1 MIDRNPTPAIQTPDN
16 ASISVNE
23 LDNADNDNDDVD
35 DVDFD
40 MESGSQETE
49 SQTVGGNY

>member
-16 ASISVNE
+16 ASVSVNE
-23 LDNADNDNDDVD
+23 LDNSDSDDVD